1 MRILIDTTFR
11 GRGHTGTGVYLER
24 LIESLRERGN
34 VDVIEASGPR
44 LRPGRAGRGWNPLRS
59 AANAVLDLWWREVG
73 LPRAAQRAGAH
84 VVHHPLPTWSRR
96 TPCAQVVTV
105 HDVAFVRHPDRFD
118 LVWRTLARRAHRRA
132 VQRASS
138 VVAVSEATARDA
150 VELLG
155 APGDG
160 VVVAPH
166 GPGQRLPRIEKRPEP
181 GWFLYV
187 GDDEPRKD
195 LDTLLARYTE
205 YRERTDDPLDLVLA
219 GASAQRALGAGLRGE
234 ASPSP
239 ERLAMLLA
247 GACALVHPSLHEG
260 FGLTLAEALSAGTPV
275 IAVRNAGTEEVC
287 GEAALLV
294 GSAQLAH
301 SMSLMQGNP
310 GLRERL
316 AGLGR
321 ERASSL
327 SWDESA
333 RRHEEAYRRALGERR
348 EGARRLRV
356 AVLGTRGIPASYSG
370 FETAVEQISSRLT
383 ARGHEVTVYCRPHVV
398 DRQYREWKGAR
409 LVHLP
414 TIRNKYLDT
423 FVHTLLSALH
433 AAYRLKPDVALFFI
447 AGNSPL
453 CAITRARG
461 IPTLINVDGLDSD
474 RRKWNRVA
482 KTYLRA
488 AERLSPT
495 MATRAITD
503 SHAVAHI
510 FEQRFG
516 KRIGVVPYG
525 AEAPPDTGLGALEQL
540 GLEPR
545 NYILFVG
552 RLEPENNPH
561 VLVEAFARIPSAKTR
576 GMKLVVV
583 GGAPYASDYIERVRR
598 AADPRVIFPGYI
610 FGRGYW
616 ELQRNAYVFCAPT
629 EVGGTHPVILEALA
643 AGSCVLAND
652 HRPNAETIGDAGVFF
667 SGAEGVP
674 DLARR
679 LEALLD
685 EPETVAAYRERAL
698 ERAKL
703 YSWDSVATAYEQ
715 LLLDMAD
722 GAGFGPL
729 SLDRV
734 DELEQAARLASR

>member
-1 MRILIDTTFR
+1 MRVLVDTTYLAR
-11 GRGHTGTGVYLER
+11 GTSGTGVYLDR
-24 LIESLRERGN
+24 LLEALRERE
-34 VDVIEASGPR
+34 DVKLFEASGPR
-44 LRPGRAGRGWNPLRS
+44 LRPGRSDGGWNPLRS
-59 AANAVLDLWWREVG
+59 AANALLDVWWREVG
-73 LPRAAQRAGAH
+73 LPREAQRTGAH
-84 VVHHPLPTWSRR
+84 LIHHPLPARSRR
-96 TPCAQVVTV
+96 APCAQAVTV
-105 HDVAFVRHPDRFD
+105 HDVSFVRHPQRFP
-118 LVWRTLARRAHRRA
+118 LLWRLYARRAHRAA
-132 VQRASS
+132 VRSAAVVVCVSQAS
-138 VVAVSEATARDA
+138 ARDA

-155 APGDG
+155 ARREQ

-166 GPGQRLPRIEKRPEP
+166 GPGQRLPRIERRPEP

-195 LDTLLARYTE
+195 LDSLLASYTA
-205 YRERTDDPLDLVLA
+205 YRERTESPLDLVLA
-219 GASAQRALGAGLRGE
+219 GASASRAIGAGLRGE
-234 ASPSP
+234 RDASP

-260 FGLTLAEALSAGTPV
+260 FGLTPAEAMAAGTPV

-287 GEAALLV
+287 GEAAMLV
-294 GSAQLAH
+294 ETGGLADA
-301 SMSLMQGNP
+301 MLEMQGNRR
-310 GLRERL
+310 LRERL
-316 AGLGR
+316 AALGR
-321 ERASSL
+321 ERAATL

-333 RRHEEAYRRALGERR
+333 RLHAHAYSRALGEAAGEERPMR
-348 EGARRLRV
+348 I
-356 AVLGTRGIPASYSG
+356 AVLGTRGIPAAYSG
-370 FETAVEQISSRLT
+370 FETAVEQITSRLT

-398 DRQYREWKGAR
+398 DRQHRTWKGAR

-433 AAYRLKPDVALFFI
+433 AAYRLRPDVALFFI
-447 AGNSPL
+447 AGNSPMCL
-453 CAITRARG
+453 ITRARG

-525 AEAPPDTGLGALEQL
+525 AEAPPDTGTDTLERL

-545 NYILFVG
+545 RYILFVG

-561 VLVEAFARIPSAKTR
+561 LLVEAFARIPSSKTR

-583 GGAPYASDYIERVRR
+583 GGAPYASEYIERVRR
-598 AADPRVIFPGYI
+598 AADPRVLFPGYI

-616 ELQRNAYVFCAPT
+616 ELQRGAYVFCAPT

-643 AGSCVLAND
+643 AGNCVLAND
-652 HRPNAETIGDAGVFF
+652 HKPNAETIGDAGLYF
-667 SGAEGVP
+667 SGEQGVA
-674 DLARR
+674 DLARC
-679 LEALLD
+679 LERLLD
-685 EPETVAAYRERAL
+685 EPDTVEEYRARAL
-698 ERAKL
+698 KRARL
-703 YSWDSVATAYEQ
+703 YSWDAVATAYEQ
-715 LLLDMAD
+715 LLLEVSD

-729 SLDRV
+729 PLERV
-734 DELEQAARLASR
+734 DELERASVRS